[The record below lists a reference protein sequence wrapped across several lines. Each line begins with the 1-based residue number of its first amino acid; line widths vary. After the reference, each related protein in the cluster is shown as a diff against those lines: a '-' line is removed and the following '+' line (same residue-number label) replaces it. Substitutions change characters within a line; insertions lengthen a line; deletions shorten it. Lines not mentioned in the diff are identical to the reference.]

1 MLTRAARRIANL
13 VFGGTCLLCRGAAG
27 HARDES
33 LLCAACDRDLPRLRA
48 GGLCPRCAL
57 PSPDGAL
64 CGACLAAPPRFD
76 ATVAALAYRFP
87 TDVLIQALKFRGA
100 LAFAAPLGREL
111 AQRVAGGAAAAA
123 CVDSV
128 LPVPLSTA
136 RLRERGYNQSMEIAR
151 GVARSTGVK
160 LEPWL
165 CERSRDTRAQ
175 VDLPAADR
183 VRNVRGAFRC
193 PRPLDGIAVAVVD
206 DVMTT
211 GATLDE
217 IAGALKRA
225 GAARVV
231 NWVAA
236 RTFPPEFE

>member
-1 MLTRAARRIANL
+1 M
-13 VFGGTCLLCRGAAG
+13 
-27 HARDES
+27 
-33 LLCAACDRDLPRLRA
+33 
-48 GGLCPRCAL
+48 
-57 PSPDGAL
+57 
-64 CGACLAAPPRFD
+64 
-76 ATVAALAYRFP
+76 
-87 TDVLIQALKFRGA
+87 
-100 LAFAAPLGREL
+100 
-111 AQRVAGGAAAAA
+111 
-123 CVDSV
+123 
-128 LPVPLSTA
+128 LPVPLSAA

-151 GVARSTGVK
+151 AVARTLGPK
-160 LEPWL
+160 LQPWL

-225 GAARVV
+225 GASRVV

-236 RTFPPEFE
+236 RTFPPEFG

>member
-13 VFGGTCLLCRGAAG
+13 VFGGTCLLCRGAAEY
-27 HARDES
+27 ARDES
-33 LLCAACDRDLPRLRA
+33 LLCAACDRDLPRLGA
-48 GGLCPRCAL
+48 GELCPRCAL

-87 TDVLIQALKFRGA
+87 TDVLIQALKFRGT

-111 AQRVAGGAAAAA
+111 AQRVAAAAAA
-123 CVDSV
+123 RVDAV

-151 GVARSTGVK
+151 GVARTTGVK

-193 PRPLDGIAVAVVD
+193 PRPLEGIAVAVVD

-225 GAARVV
+225 GASRVV

-236 RTFPPEFE
+236 RTLPPEFE